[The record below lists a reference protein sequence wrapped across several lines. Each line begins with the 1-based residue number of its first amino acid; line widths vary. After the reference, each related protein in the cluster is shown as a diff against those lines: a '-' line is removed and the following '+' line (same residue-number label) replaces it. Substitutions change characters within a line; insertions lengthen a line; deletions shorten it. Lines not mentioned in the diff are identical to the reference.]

1 LLVLFSAVLPS
12 FLATTLALEHAN
24 LEATARHN
32 IGAPADIRVFGFWE
46 TPEEA
51 EQFYLKPDFPARQLA
66 SVQGVDRAVGI
77 TYGYHTE
84 VSDPV
89 GFRTANVTTY
99 GVSGFLNDVL
109 FTDLIEFVAGG
120 PEALDDLQSDPE
132 AIIISQGL
140 ANLLALSL
148 GDKLLVTGEGT
159 DHVVEYQIIAIART
173 IPGVPGI
180 GRSRI
185 TAQSNSDILV
195 SFDSFRSLITPLDQP
210 LPPMDKPILAR
221 IMMTLMPG
229 AVAQDVADEM
239 GKKFSQDYSIYSR
252 FLEVILEN
260 NRRGQASQRIF
271 LLALTTI
278 AFTTA
283 VFGVFAV
290 IYVTIYSRR
299 LEIGMM
305 KAMGM
310 KRRQLTGM
318 LIIESITMTLG
329 AALAGITAGA
339 MMGYIAFYGQR
350 ALSQR
355 PTIFAVDTTVIPF
368 IVFMIVLASV
378 IGATFSSRRIVKK
391 RAVEIL
397 RME

>member
-1 LLVLFSAVLPS
+1 
-12 FLATTLALEHAN
+12 
-24 LEATARHN
+24 
-32 IGAPADIRVFGFWE
+32 
-46 TPEEA
+46 
-51 EQFYLKPDFPARQLA
+51 
-66 SVQGVDRAVGI
+66 
-77 TYGYHTE
+77 
-84 VSDPV
+84 
-89 GFRTANVTTY
+89 
-99 GVSGFLNDVL
+99 
-109 FTDLIEFVAGG
+109 
-120 PEALDDLQSDPE
+120 QSDPR

-140 ANLLALSL
+140 ADHLALSL
-148 GDKLLVTGEGT
+148 GDKLLVTGEGS
-159 DHVVEYQIIAIART
+159 DHVVEYQIIAIASR
-173 IPGVPGI
+173 IPGIPGI
-180 GRSRI
+180 GRSRVS
-185 TAQSNSDILV
+185 AQASSDVLV
-195 SFDSFRSLITPLDQP
+195 SFDSFRSLITPLNQP
-210 LPPMDKPILAR
+210 LPPLDEPILNR
-221 IMMTLMPG
+221 VMMSLLPD
-229 AVAQDVADEM
+229 VPAQDVADEM
-239 GKKFSQDYSIYSR
+239 GKKFSQDYRLFTR

-318 LIIESITMTLG
+318 LIVESIAMTLG

-339 MMGYIAFYGQR
+339 MMGYIAFYGER

-355 PTIFAVDTTVIPF
+355 PTIFAIDTTVIPF
-368 IVFMIVLASV
+368 IVLMIVLASV
-378 IGATFSSRRIVKK
+378 ISATFSARRIVKK